1 MDRVRELQLGLWRE
15 ACRHIDLASS
25 ISDLVAVIRSFVP
38 IESMWVFSVA
48 SDRTSL
54 VATHPADA
62 ARPFSIVGEHGMSL
76 VRFARKGGVCL
87 FHPAR
92 PARSLLRP
100 LAKVLGD
107 KVVISGALS
116 RDTEGTGIVVWRLT
130 PGEEMDDRVTTLL
143 AATLEPLSV
152 ALDTSRRFHE
162 LEELRRSAE
171 ADRNAA
177 LQRLGRETLD
187 DATIIGAQPGGGLEP
202 VLNRVDLVAR
212 SDMPVLILGD
222 TGSGKEVV
230 ARAIHA
236 RSPRHDGPFH
246 RVNCG
251 AIAADLIDS
260 ELFGHE
266 KGAFTG
272 ATATR
277 QGWFERA
284 NGGTLFLDE
293 VAELSPAAQVRLLRV
308 LQDSV
313 FERVGGQQP
322 IHVNVRIVAA
332 THRDLPTMIDE
343 SRFREDLWYRL
354 AAFPIR
360 VPPLRERLADVAD
373 LAAHFALR
381 ASRRFG
387 LAYVHPSAEDVELL
401 RSYDWPGNVREFA
414 AVLDRAAI
422 LGQGRTLDIP
432 SALGLSVR
440 PRSAHPTSSTKT
452 DASGRSK
459 PHLTASDWS
468 LDGAM
473 ARHITVALEST
484 RGRIEGP
491 HGAAKLL
498 GINPH
503 TLRSRMRK
511 LGVEWQLFREP

>member
-1 MDRVRELQLGLWRE
+1 MDRVRDLQLRLWRE
-15 ACRHIDLASS
+15 ACRHIDLALS
-25 ISDLVAVIRSFVP
+25 ISDLVAVIRPFVHV
-38 IESMWVFSVA
+38 ESMWVFSVA
-48 SDRTSL
+48 SDRASL
-54 VATHPADA
+54 VAAHPGVA
-62 ARPFSIVGEHGMSL
+62 ARPFSIVGEPAVSL
-76 VRFARKGGVCL
+76 MKFAAKGGLCL
-87 FHPAR
+87 FHPSRA
-92 PARSLLRP
+92 ARSLLRP
-100 LAKVLGD
+100 LAELLGETA
-107 KVVISGALS
+107 VFCGALC
-116 RDTEGTGIVVWRLT
+116 REGEGTGIVAWRLGANT
-130 PGEEMDDRVTTLL
+130 DVDDRVTTLL

-187 DATIIGAQPGGGLEP
+187 DATIIGAEPGGGLEP
-202 VLNRVDLVAR
+202 VLQRVDLVAR

-230 ARAIHA
+230 ARAIHT

-251 AIAADLIDS
+251 AIAPDLIDS

-266 KGAFTG
+266 RGAFTG
-272 ATATR
+272 ATSTR

-284 NGGTLFLDE
+284 DGGTLFLDE

-343 SRFREDLWYRL
+343 GKFREDLWYRL

-360 VPPLRERLADVAD
+360 VPPLRERLGDVAE

-381 ASRRFG
+381 AARRFG
-387 LAYVHPSAEDVELL
+387 LAAVHPSPEDVALL
-401 RSYDWPGNVREFA
+401 RSYHWPGNVREFA
-414 AVLDRAAI
+414 AVIDRAAI
-422 LGQGRTLDIP
+422 LGQGRSLDIP
-432 SALGLSVR
+432 SALGLSDR
-440 PRSAHPTSSTKT
+440 SRSEPPPSREPPRNVEGPGPGS
-452 DASGRSK
+452 R
-459 PHLTASDWS
+459 ASDWT
-468 LDGAM
+468 LDTAM
-473 ARHITVALEST
+473 ARHITAALEST

-491 HGAAKLL
+491 HGAARLL

-511 LGVEWQLFREP
+511 LGVNWQAFREA